1 MPEKSAALCGGAAR
15 ARIRHDERHTGG
27 DRVRAMSRSHRVV
40 RGVVVIDV
48 SGEMTGLDAPGRL
61 KGQVVEAIGAGHRRV
76 VLNMSGLAFADSSL
90 IGELVASLLAIERAG
105 GTLKL
110 AGTVRRVQEVLHIT
124 RLAAVIESFE
134 TERAAVDSFYRPGH

>member
-1 MPEKSAALCGGAAR
+1 M
-15 ARIRHDERHTGG
+15 
-27 DRVRAMSRSHRVV
+27 RAMSRSHRVV

-61 KGQVVEAIGAGHRRV
+61 KGQVIDAIGAGHRRV
-76 VLNMSGLAFADSSL
+76 VLNMSGLAFADSSF

-124 RLAAVIESFE
+124 RLASVIESFE